1 MCCIFNCYI
10 FLWFVILLT
19 NYFFHFIF
27 HSFALHSIYSRY
39 LYILFS
45 NAIQSSSYIIFSFF
59 LYFPLLYQVYIK
71 HNSLGDDIPIVVVLK
86 AMGLECDEEIVQ
98 LVGTE
103 PEILD
108 LFSGSLEEPYYL
120 GIYSQDQVS
129 VSVFYSCV
137 SIDMCFF

>member
-1 MCCIFNCYI
+1 M
-10 FLWFVILLT
+10 
-19 NYFFHFIF
+19 
-27 HSFALHSIYSRY
+27 
-39 LYILFS
+39 
-45 NAIQSSSYIIFSFF
+45 
-59 LYFPLLYQVYIK
+59 YIK

-120 GIYSQDQVS
+120 GIYSQDQVRS
-129 VSVFYSCV
+129 SFFKFVFLLGFDDVKTLTWEATLNTIIMKLLGS
-137 SIDMCFF
+137 

>member
-1 MCCIFNCYI
+1 MKSQYVQN
-10 FLWFVILLT
+10 T
-19 NYFFHFIF
+19 
-27 HSFALHSIYSRY
+27 S
-39 LYILFS
+39 
-45 NAIQSSSYIIFSFF
+45 
-59 LYFPLLYQVYIK
+59 YQVYIK

-120 GIYSQDQVS
+120 GIYSQDQVLLRS
-129 VSVFYSCV
+129 KQIARISF
-137 SIDMCFF
+137 

>member
-1 MCCIFNCYI
+1 M
-10 FLWFVILLT
+10 
-19 NYFFHFIF
+19 
-27 HSFALHSIYSRY
+27 
-39 LYILFS
+39 
-45 NAIQSSSYIIFSFF
+45 
-59 LYFPLLYQVYIK
+59 YIK

-103 PEILD
+103 SEILD

-129 VSVFYSCV
+129 DVRQKIGQMSRKCISHFIVKINNLNEFCNEVANRYNEKQ
-137 SIDMCFF
+137 